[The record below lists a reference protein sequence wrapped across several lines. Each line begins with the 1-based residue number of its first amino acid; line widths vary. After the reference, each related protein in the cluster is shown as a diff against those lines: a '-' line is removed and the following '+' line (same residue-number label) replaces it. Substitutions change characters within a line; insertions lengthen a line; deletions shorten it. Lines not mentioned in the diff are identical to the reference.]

1 MPSSRHPS
9 PPNPFRAAEPIGS
22 MHGMPVPRTA
32 LIGRDQ
38 ERDTVEVLLRRPDV
52 GLLTLTGP
60 GGIGKTRLAFQVA
73 ADLAGNFTEGVV
85 GVPLAFIREPDLVL
99 PTVAQALAV
108 PDAPG
113 QPLVRR
119 LRAFLQ
125 DRQLLLV
132 LDNLEHL
139 LDAAP
144 VVADLLD
151 HASALKILGT
161 SRARLGVSGEQVFP
175 VGTLGPEAARTLFV
189 VRAQAVMPSFS
200 PADETTPI
208 LDAICD
214 RLDRLPLAIEL
225 AAARVPLLPPI
236 ALLGRLDQRLDLLTG
251 GPRDAPDR
259 LQDLR
264 QTIAWSH
271 DLLSPADQVLFR
283 RLAVFNGGFTLDAAA
298 TVAGGGDVLDGIA
311 TLEASSLLQ
320 MSPGWQGEPRY
331 LMLETIRAYALER
344 LDESGEGPAT
354 HRRFAAWYSELAA
367 DFVKVWF
374 TPEELDFLNKIEWEY
389 ANLLEALGW
398 YERVG
403 DLASV
408 LRMAGSLGP
417 LWAQHGH
424 GQAGRFWLERASG
437 SLADVPAHV
446 AAAALRSL
454 SRLLNQQAVGA
465 QATALAERA
474 LTLARDDGDQ
484 RGIINSLILCGVAAF
499 KMGDLERA
507 VAYQEE
513 VLALLDA
520 TDDLPWTDYFRGG
533 ALNQLGN
540 YCVHLGAIAEAETWY
555 TRAAERHTCPGS
567 ADTDDDLAI
576 AGLGDVARAQGDDVR
591 ALQRYWK
598 GLRLSWRDHD
608 MRGVAYALGGV
619 AGALA
624 ALRHHE
630 LAARLFGAS
639 EALHEDLGVPF
650 DVETFDRQ
658 RAFGLPEPWA
668 AESSSF
674 GVAQRLR
681 EALGHRGTSLRRTVM
696 DQARIDA
703 AWQAGRSMWQEI
715 GYPHDRRGT
724 AAVAQAR
731 TIAQSTHGEPAT
743 AAAWNAGTHLTWDEV
758 LAEVDALLDAIGD
771 DADAAG
777 VPADTHGLSP
787 REVEVLRLL
796 AEGHSNREI
805 GDQLFLSERTVES
818 HVGHILTKLNLDSR
832 TAAATWAV
840 RHQLA

>member
-1 MPSSRHPS
+1 MSPSRHP
-9 PPNPFRAAEPIGS
+9 PPQPDPVPLHPAEPTSHMKGV
-22 MHGMPVPRTA
+22 PAPRTA
-32 LIGRDQ
+32 LIGR
-38 ERDTVEVLLRRPDV
+38 ERECEAVQALLRRDDV
-52 GLLTLTGP
+52 RLLTLTGP
-60 GGIGKTRLAFQVA
+60 GGIGKTRLAFQIA
-73 ADLAGNFTEGVV
+73 ADLTGPFAEGVV
-85 GVPLAFIREPDLVL
+85 VVPLAHVRAPELVL
-99 PTVAQALAV
+99 PTMAQALAV

-119 LRAFLQ
+119 LTAFLQ

-139 LDAAP
+139 LDSAP

-151 HASALKILGT
+151 HAPGLKILGT

-175 VGTLGPEAARTLFV
+175 VGVLSLEAAHTLFV
-189 VRAQAVMPSFS
+189 VRAQAVMPAFS

-225 AAARVPLLPPI
+225 AAARVPVLPPL

-259 LQDLR
+259 HQGLR
-264 QTIAWSH
+264 QMIDWSH

-283 RLAVFNGGFTLDAAA
+283 RLAVFDGGFTLDAAA
-298 TVAGGGDVLDGIA
+298 TVAGGGGDVLDGIA

-344 LDESGEGPAT
+344 LDESREGPAT
-354 HRRFAAWYSELAA
+354 HRRFAAWYSDLAA

-374 TPEELDFLNKIEWEY
+374 TPDEHDILDKIEWEY
-389 ANLLEALGW
+389 ANLREALGW
-398 YERVG
+398 YERAG
-403 DLASV
+403 DMESV
-408 LRMAGSLGP
+408 LRLAGSLGP
-417 LWAQHGH
+417 LWAMHGH
-424 GQAGRFWLERASG
+424 GQAGRFWLERGTG
-437 SLADVPAHV
+437 SLADVPSHV
-446 AAAALRSL
+446 VAIALRSL
-454 SRLLNQQAVGA
+454 TRLLNQQAVGA
-465 QATALAERA
+465 QASALAERA

-484 RGIINSLILCGVAAF
+484 RGIIHSLTLCGVAAF
-499 KMGDLERA
+499 KMGDHERA
-507 VAYQEE
+507 VAFQEE
-513 VLALLDA
+513 ALALLDA
-520 TDDLPWTDYFRGG
+520 TDDLPWADYFRGV
-533 ALNQLGN
+533 ALVQLGN
-540 YCVHLGAIAEAETWY
+540 YCIHLGAIAEAETWY

-567 ADTDDDLAI
+567 ADSDDDQAI

-591 ALQRYWK
+591 ALQRYRK
-598 GLRLSWRDHD
+598 GLRLSWGAHD
-608 MRGVAYALGGV
+608 MRAVAYSLGGV

-630 LAARLFGAS
+630 LAACLFGAS

-668 AESSSF
+668 AESSTF

-681 EALGHRGTSLRRTVM
+681 EALRHRGTSLRRSVM
-696 DQARIDA
+696 DQTLIDA
-703 AWQAGRSMWQEI
+703 AWQAGRAMREQI
-715 GYPHDRRGT
+715 RYPRDRSDT
-724 AAVAQAR
+724 AAVAQTG
-731 TIAQSTHGEPAT
+731 TIARSTLGEPAIAT
-743 AAAWNAGTHLTWDEV
+743 AWDEV
-758 LAEVDALLDAIGD
+758 LAEVDALVDAIGQ

-796 AEGHSNREI
+796 AEGHSNRVI
-805 GDQLFLSERTVES
+805 GDRLFLSDRTVEN
-818 HVGHILTKLNLDSR
+818 HVRHIMTKLNLDSR